1 MLPRPVW
8 PEPAALRQLCRLIV
22 SQYPVPRFTRDELQA
37 VTDPSALPLRPP
49 RPVPGY
55 ALPPSFCDPE
65 ALAVHL
71 EAWRDTTRGDL
82 LAFHDPLYP
91 ELLRQTSRPPLVLF
105 VNGDARRLSQPAVA
119 IVGCRAATPDAC
131 DWTRDLAGDLARCGV
146 AVGSGLARGIDAAA
160 HAGAL
165 AAGGATFAVLGN
177 GTDVSY
183 PPENTALQ
191 AEIARRGCIASELLP
206 GLAPRAWHFPNRNR
220 ILAGLVRGVV
230 VVQAE
235 ARSGALI
242 TARHGLDEN
251 REVMAVPGDVRDPRS
266 RGPHALL
273 RAGAALV
280 EAASDVLDAIG
291 WASAPAMH
299 PGTSDPMRLL
309 AQLEAPC
316 SAEELGVRLGWTA
329 PRVQQ
334 VLSEL
339 ELAGAVTRGPDGRH
353 FRTGTSR

>member
-1 MLPRPVW
+1 MHPRPAW
-8 PEPAALRQLCRLIV
+8 PETAALQQLCRLIV

-37 VTDPSALPLRPP
+37 VSDPSALPLRPP

-55 ALPPSFCDPE
+55 ELPPAFFDPE
-65 ALAVHL
+65 ALALHL
-71 EAWRDTTRGDL
+71 EAWRDATRGDL

-91 ELLRQTSRPPLVLF
+91 QLLRETSRPPLVLF
-105 VNGDARRLSQPAVA
+105 VNGDARLLSQPAVA

-131 DWTRDLAGDLARCGV
+131 DWTRDLAGDLVRCGI

-165 AAGGATFAVLGN
+165 AAGGTTFAVLGS
-177 GTDVSY
+177 GTDVCY

-191 AEIARRGCIASELLP
+191 ADIARRGCIASELLP

-235 ARSGALI
+235 AKSGALI
-242 TARHGLDEN
+242 TARHALDEN

-280 EAASDVLDAIG
+280 EAAGDVLDAIG
-291 WASAPAMH
+291 WAAVPATE
-299 PGTSDPMRLL
+299 PGTPDPMHLL
-309 AQLEAPC
+309 AQLAEPC
-316 SAEELGVRLGWTA
+316 AAEELGARLGWTA
-329 PRVQQ
+329 ARVQQ

-339 ELAGAVTRGPDGRH
+339 ELAGAVTRGPDGRV
-353 FRTGTSR
+353 FRSRSSR